1 MDSHSIKQEDNE
13 KDTVLLSY
21 PTFNGDTVKLEYFQ
35 RMLKDL
41 FTRDSDIGRALLNG
55 GVVTV
60 EESGSHTDDETVVHD
75 EDVASNNDSKFTTHE
90 ESDDGISTDGCD
102 LRAVSASSQDSS
114 SDDDSEYIETLQSP
128 WQAAIQHTRNRYVRT
143 KSS

>member
-90 ESDDGISTDGCD
+90 ESDGISTDGCD

-114 SDDDSEYIETLQSP
+114 SDDEVEYMETLQSP
-128 WQAAIQHTRNRYVRT
+128 LRVRYVLRT

>member
-1 MDSHSIKQEDNE
+1 MDSHSIKEDNE
-13 KDTVLLSY
+13 KDTVLSY

-55 GVVTV
+55 GVTM
-60 EESGSHTDDETVVHD
+60 EESGSHTDDEETVVHD
-75 EDVASNNDSKFTTHE
+75 KDVASNNDSKFTTHE

-114 SDDDSEYIETLQSP
+114 SDDDSEYMETLQSP
-128 WQAAIQHTRNRYVRT
+128 LRVVVPRIRYVRS